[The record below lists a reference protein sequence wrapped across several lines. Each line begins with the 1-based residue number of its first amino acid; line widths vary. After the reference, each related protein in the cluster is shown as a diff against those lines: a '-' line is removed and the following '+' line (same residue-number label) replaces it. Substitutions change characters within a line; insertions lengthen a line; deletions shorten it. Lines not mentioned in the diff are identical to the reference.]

1 MKIKGTIAI
10 YSNRYK
16 TKNKSF
22 QKSNIMETE
31 EKKKKT
37 KKAIYW
43 IASIAIAIATCVL
56 TLLETSCCPQ
66 LLHNISDG
74 YEKMYES
81 IFYTVQDGDTTY
93 YVTKHTLE
101 ELKPQN

>member
-1 MKIKGTIAI
+1 M
-10 YSNRYK
+10 
-16 TKNKSF
+16 
-22 QKSNIMETE
+22 
-31 EKKKKT
+31 KKKINW
-37 KKAIYW
+37 KKIIYW
-43 IASIAIAIATCVL
+43 LASIAIAVATTIL